1 MEEVVR
7 IKQQAMSALEN
18 TVPELVIEAGHSEK
32 HYWLDLWRYRELFY
46 ILSWRDIK
54 VRYKQTAIGAAWSII
69 RPLLTMIIFTVIY
82 GKLAHFAK
90 DEVVPYAITVYAAM
104 LPWQFFANALAEA
117 SNSLIGNSNLIT
129 KIYFPRMIIPASS
142 VIVSFVDFGISA
154 LLMILLMAWYH
165 FLPPVQ
171 VLLLPLF
178 VIMTFLASFGT
189 SLYITALNVK
199 YRDFRYII
207 PFIVQFGLY
216 ISPVGFKSSKVPEQ
230 WRLLYSL
237 NPMVGVID
245 GFRWCIVG
253 EPIYLPGF
261 LTSCA
266 VIIFFCIIGIRYFR
280 KTEKTFADNI

>member
-1 MEEVVR
+1 
-7 IKQQAMSALEN
+7 MSATE
-18 TVPELVIEAGHSEK
+18 TIIPELVIEAGRSEK
-32 HYWLDLWRYRELFY
+32 NYWKDLWRYKELFY

-54 VRYKQTAIGAAWSII
+54 VRYKQTVLGTAWSVI
-69 RPLLTMIIFTVIY
+69 RPLLTMIIFTIIF
-82 GKLAHFAK
+82 GKLAKFG
-90 DEVVPYAITVYAAM
+90 ENEIVPYAITVYAAM
-104 LPWQFFANALAEA
+104 LPWQFFANALGEA

-129 KIYFPRMIIPASS
+129 KIYFPRMIVPASA

-165 FLPPVQ
+165 FLPPIQ
-171 VLLLPLF
+171 VLLLPVF
-178 VIMTFLASFGT
+178 VIMAFLASFGT

-199 YRDFRYII
+199 YRDFRYVI
-207 PFIVQFGLY
+207 PFIIQFGLY

-253 EPIYLPGF
+253 ENIYMPGF
-261 LTSCA
+261 IVSNL
-266 VIIFFCIIGIRYFR
+266 VILFFCIIGIRYFR

>member
-7 IKQQAMSALEN
+7 IKQHAMSALEN